1 MGRRHTSQTA
11 FPRYF
16 RFVGRVR
23 TARKIAEALSGLTG
37 EPSMSFDT
45 FDLHPDL
52 LRAVAALGFTVPTP
66 VQASAIPP
74 GRAGRDVLACA
85 ATGTGKTA
93 AFLLPIMHQLLA
105 GPRRTTRVLVL
116 APTRELA
123 LQIQKNYEELNHL
136 KLNRSVLVIG
146 GANIRTQIAELRRK
160 ATIVIANIYSNN
172 KPL

>member
-1 MGRRHTSQTA
+1 
-11 FPRYF
+11 
-16 RFVGRVR
+16 
-23 TARKIAEALSGLTG
+23 
-37 EPSMSFDT
+37 MSFDT

-93 AFLLPIMHQLLA
+93 AFLLPVLHRLL
-105 GPRRTTRVLVL
+105 GGRRRTTRALVL

-123 LQIQKNYEELNHL
+123 AQIDEQRVALGRYTDL
-136 KLNRSVLVIG
+136 R
-146 GANIRTQIAELRRK
+146 GAAIFHARPAPGSPAAAVRAPGRRGDRG
-160 ATIVIANIYSNN
+160 
-172 KPL
+172 PGRG